1 MSNGVEWHSNREKL
15 NRLISM
21 EKMTDWDIVEA
32 YMFIG
37 GVEKVS
43 EES

>member
-1 MSNGVEWHSNREKL
+1 MEWHLKWEKL

-32 YMFIG
+32 YNFIG

-43 EES
+43 EEN